1 MKSFKDISE
10 KLKKDKD
17 DPCWKGYVQLGTKKK
32 NGKEV
37 PNCVPKESNEVQEKA
52 VSKAQQKFMGMV
64 RAKQKGEMPNASPE
78 VSKAAASMSKKD
90 VKDFAKTKHKGL
102 PAKKESV
109 QEAKVS
115 VGDRVT
121 LQPNKSVLDRNLIG
135 KAGVVTNML
144 DGDAMVKFANGRTI
158 AVSPRHLKIN
168 ESVELDEADT
178 YAIYKKGKVFDTFK
192 SKEDAQSSLDSMS
205 LSPISK
211 KDYRVRKLPA
221 NYKNDWSMKEEIELE
236 EASGKD
242 IAAKMVKNKS
252 MKAFA
257 AKVARM
263 PNVSAGDLEKML
275 PDYVSGAE
283 IRGLFKEVVES
294 NWKPSVSNVV
304 PNKAPKYSDGDRI
317 IVRSGANRNYV
328 GKKGTVVSKS
338 KYNKSNYIVKLDG
351 GSSTIEIDGRVLVPE
366 STKSPLE
373 VTEGPDYLGDIRR
386 KKEREDRRKAAGHD
400 KETQRQKTMRKVYG
414 NSMVFLKKGY
424 GESVE
429 LGEAN
434 RNHPAAK
441 KLMALAKQRDAGSD
455 AKDYEKAAQMIM
467 KGDAGQLGRF
477 ISRMDSYP
485 RDAVISAVKST
496 DKAMY
501 DKMVSRM
508 ENAEPMNFFEFRET
522 LKEAKGSNY
531 QIYHKTYSDA
541 VQHAVNHVF
550 DKMGYEVDSQDFFNK
565 VSSGPRKPS
574 PGKTNSFSIDLFDKR
589 TGKPVRQK
597 LHMQVYGMDSG
608 KYELNMYVA

>member
-1 MKSFKDISE
+1 VKSFKDLSE

-52 VSKAQQKFMGMV
+52 VSKAQQRFMGMV
-64 RAKQKGEMPNASPE
+64 RAKQKGEMPDASPE

-109 QEAKVS
+109 EEAKVS

-144 DGDAMVKFANGRTI
+144 DGDAMVKFASGRTI

-168 ESVELDEADT
+168 ESVEL
-178 YAIYKKGKVFDTFK
+178 
-192 SKEDAQSSLDSMS
+192 
-205 LSPISK
+205 
-211 KDYRVRKLPA
+211 
-221 NYKNDWSMKEEIELE
+221 E

-242 IAAKMVKNKS
+242 IAAKMMKSKS

-283 IRGLFKEVVES
+283 IRGLFKEVYGESVDLGEGKMEDMVAKVEKLGNIKFVDHLTRTRGDTVTYQGS
-294 NWKPSVSNVV
+294 AGKGGQEYWNSI
-304 PNKAPKYSDGDRI
+304 APKFQ
-317 IVRSGANRNYV
+317 
-328 GKKGTVVSKS
+328 
-338 KYNKSNYIVKLDG
+338 
-351 GSSTIEIDGRVLVPE
+351 
-366 STKSPLE
+366 
-373 VTEGPDYLGDIRR
+373 
-386 KKEREDRRKAAGHD
+386 AAGFKMSNGPRSKKNRVKVFTAPGVVVTMTKQSTGIGGAEKPFTSVFMD
-400 KETQRQKTMRKVYG
+400 VKTSNAAMK
-414 NSMVFLKKGY
+414 
-424 GESVE
+424 ESVE

-467 KGDAGQLGRF
+467 KGDAGQLGRY

-501 DKMVSRM
+501 DKMMGRM
-508 ENAEPMNFFEFRET
+508 ESAEPMNFFEFRET

>member
-64 RAKQKGEMPNASPE
+64 RAKQKGEMPDASPE
-78 VSKAAASMSKKD
+78 VAKAAASMSKKD

-109 QEAKVS
+109 
-115 VGDRVT
+115 
-121 LQPNKSVLDRNLIG
+121 
-135 KAGVVTNML
+135 
-144 DGDAMVKFANGRTI
+144 
-158 AVSPRHLKIN
+158 
-168 ESVELDEADT
+168 
-178 YAIYKKGKVFDTFK
+178 
-192 SKEDAQSSLDSMS
+192 
-205 LSPISK
+205 
-211 KDYRVRKLPA
+211 
-221 NYKNDWSMKEEIELE
+221 EIE

-242 IAAKMVKNKS
+242 IAAKMMKSKS

-283 IRGLFKEVVES
+283 IRGLFK
-294 NWKPSVSNVV
+294 
-304 PNKAPKYSDGDRI
+304 
-317 IVRSGANRNYV
+317 
-328 GKKGTVVSKS
+328 
-338 KYNKSNYIVKLDG
+338 
-351 GSSTIEIDGRVLVPE
+351 
-366 STKSPLE
+366 E

-467 KGDAGQLGRF
+467 KGDAGQLGRY

-508 ENAEPMNFFEFRET
+508 ENAEPMNFFEFRQA
-522 LKEAKGSNY
+522 LNEA
-531 QIYHKTYSDA
+531 QLYHNSFSAA
-541 VQHAVNHVF
+541 VQHAMKQVQ
-550 DKMGYEVDSQDFFNK
+550 KKGYEVDEEDWQRK
-565 VSSGPRKPS
+565 VASGPSKPS
-574 PGKTNSFSIDLFDKR
+574 AGKTNRYTVDLMKN
-589 TGKPVRQK
+589 GKPVKQK
-597 LHMQVYGMDSG
+597 LQMQVYGMDSG
-608 KYELNMYVA
+608 KYELNMYVS

>member
-1 MKSFKDISE
+1 VKSFKDISE

-64 RAKQKGEMPNASPE
+64 RAKQKGEMPDASPE
-78 VSKAAASMSKKD
+78 VAKAAASMSKKD

-109 QEAKVS
+109 
-115 VGDRVT
+115 
-121 LQPNKSVLDRNLIG
+121 
-135 KAGVVTNML
+135 
-144 DGDAMVKFANGRTI
+144 
-158 AVSPRHLKIN
+158 
-168 ESVELDEADT
+168 
-178 YAIYKKGKVFDTFK
+178 
-192 SKEDAQSSLDSMS
+192 
-205 LSPISK
+205 
-211 KDYRVRKLPA
+211 
-221 NYKNDWSMKEEIELE
+221 EIE

-242 IAAKMVKNKS
+242 IAAKMMKSKS

-283 IRGLFKEVVES
+283 IRGLFK
-294 NWKPSVSNVV
+294 
-304 PNKAPKYSDGDRI
+304 
-317 IVRSGANRNYV
+317 
-328 GKKGTVVSKS
+328 
-338 KYNKSNYIVKLDG
+338 
-351 GSSTIEIDGRVLVPE
+351 
-366 STKSPLE
+366 E

-467 KGDAGQLGRF
+467 KGDAGQLGRY

-508 ENAEPMNFFEFRET
+508 ENAEPMNFFEFRQA
-522 LKEAKGSNY
+522 LNEA
-531 QIYHKTYSDA
+531 QLYHNSFSAA
-541 VQHAVNHVF
+541 VQHAMKQVQ
-550 DKMGYEVDSQDFFNK
+550 KKGYEVDEEDWQRK
-565 VSSGPRKPS
+565 VASGPSKPS
-574 PGKTNSFSIDLFDKR
+574 AGKTNRYTVDLMKN
-589 TGKPVRQK
+589 GKPVKQK
-597 LHMQVYGMDSG
+597 LQMQVYGMDSG
-608 KYELNMYVA
+608 KYELNMYVS

>member
-17 DPCWKGYVQLGTKKK
+17 DPCWKGYVQVGTKNKD
-32 NGKEV
+32 GKEV
-37 PNCVPKESNEVQEKA
+37 PNCVPKEGVDEKKDTHKTKDGRTAKKGLWYNINQKKKRGEAPAKKGDPDYPKTLNIESIEEKA

-64 RAKQKGEMPNASPE
+64 RAKQKGEMPDASPE
-78 VSKAAASMSKKD
+78 VAKAAASMSKKD

-102 PAKKESV
+102 PDKKESV
-109 QEAKVS
+109 EEAKVS

-144 DGDAMVKFANGRTI
+144 DGDAMVKFASGRTI

-168 ESVELDEADT
+168 ESVEL
-178 YAIYKKGKVFDTFK
+178 
-192 SKEDAQSSLDSMS
+192 
-205 LSPISK
+205 
-211 KDYRVRKLPA
+211 
-221 NYKNDWSMKEEIELE
+221 E

-242 IAAKMVKNKS
+242 IAAKMMKSKS

-283 IRGLFKEVVES
+283 IRGLFKEV
-294 NWKPSVSNVV
+294 
-304 PNKAPKYSDGDRI
+304 
-317 IVRSGANRNYV
+317 
-328 GKKGTVVSKS
+328 
-338 KYNKSNYIVKLDG
+338 
-351 GSSTIEIDGRVLVPE
+351 
-366 STKSPLE
+366 
-373 VTEGPDYLGDIRR
+373 TEGPDYLGDIRR
-386 KKEREDRRKAAGHD
+386 KKEREERKKASPHAG
-400 KETQRQKTMRKVYG
+400 ETQRQKTMRKVYG

-467 KGDAGQLGRF
+467 KGDAGQLGRY

-501 DKMVSRM
+501 DKMMGRM
-508 ENAEPMNFFEFRET
+508 ESAEPMNFFEFRQA
-522 LKEAKGSNY
+522 LNEA
-531 QIYHKTYSDA
+531 QLYHNSFSAA
-541 VQHAVNHVF
+541 VQHAMKQVQ
-550 DKMGYEVDSQDFFNK
+550 KKGYEVDEEDWQRK
-565 VSSGPRKPS
+565 VASGPSKPS
-574 PGKTNSFSIDLFDKR
+574 AGKTNRYTVDLMKN
-589 TGKPVRQK
+589 GKPVKQK
-597 LHMQVYGMDSG
+597 LQMQVYGMDSG
-608 KYELNMYVA
+608 KYELNMYVS